1 MRITEVFKDFDTL
14 RTGFVS
20 KDRFSSVVGQF
31 GVRLSQP
38 EINALV
44 HKYGASS
51 KKNQVNWEDFATDV
65 EVVFTDPSIVK
76 TPKGTINSLTDT
88 LSKLTTDLTPTLD
101 QRGFTD
107 DMLTEVDAIHTR
119 LTEHVKRL
127 GENLEFF
134 YRVSIVSVYVIVK
147 KCQFS

>member
-1 MRITEVFKDFDTL
+1 M
-14 RTGFVS
+14 S

-44 HKYGASS
+44 HKFGANI
-51 KKNQVNWEDFATDV
+51 KKDQVNWKDFANAV

-76 TPKGTINSLTDT
+76 TPKSAINSLTDT

-107 DMLTEVDAIHTR
+107 DMLTEVDSIHTR

-134 YRVSIVSVYVIVK
+134 YRVSVYVVY
-147 KCQFS
+147 CYML